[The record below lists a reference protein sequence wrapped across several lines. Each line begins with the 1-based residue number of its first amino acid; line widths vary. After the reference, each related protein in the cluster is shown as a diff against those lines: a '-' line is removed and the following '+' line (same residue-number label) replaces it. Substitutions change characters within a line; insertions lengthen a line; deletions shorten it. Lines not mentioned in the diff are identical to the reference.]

1 MKLIT
6 NLQPSVSWCHL
17 HLGTPLYLN
26 MCSLWTH
33 CDYHRSPITEH
44 HFRLGSLFLLVKP
57 HPVYQIKA
65 KHIISEAMIIVWR

>member
-26 MCSLWTH
+26 MYSLWTH
-33 CDYHRSPITEH
+33 CDYHSPITEH

-65 KHIISEAMIIVWR
+65 KHIISEAVIIVWR